1 MKNLKFRAKRYSD
14 GEWVYGSGVIFCD
27 DCCFIDKR
35 DECYIQR
42 PYAFRGNTHFI
53 ELASVLCLDNTV
65 CQFTGIKDKNGK
77 EIYDGDIIRSF
88 DSNGNEIIHYITW
101 RETEAR
107 FVAVYDYINKWHI
120 DLTCGLHQ
128 KWIDEYGKEII
139 GNIYDNPEILNK

>member
-1 MKNLKFRAKRYSD
+1 M
-14 GEWVYGSGVIFCD
+14 
-27 DCCFIDKR
+27 
-35 DECYIQR
+35 
-42 PYAFRGNTHFI
+42 
-53 ELASVLCLDNTV
+53 CLDSTV

-88 DSNGNEIIHYITW
+88 DSNNNEIIHYITW

>member
-1 MKNLKFRAKRYSD
+1 MAIRNKCIIFVENNLSKMNIEDYKKRIAYGEPFMKTL
-14 GEWVYGSGVIFCD
+14 
-27 DCCFIDKR
+27 
-35 DECYIQR
+35 
-42 PYAFRGNTHFI
+42 
-53 ELASVLCLDNTV
+53 
-65 CQFTGIKDKNGK
+65 
-77 EIYDGDIIRSF
+77 
-88 DSNGNEIIHYITW
+88 SNISIHYIEW

>member
-1 MKNLKFRAKRYSD
+1 M
-14 GEWVYGSGVIFCD
+14 
-27 DCCFIDKR
+27 
-35 DECYIQR
+35 
-42 PYAFRGNTHFI
+42 
-53 ELASVLCLDNTV
+53 CLDSTV

-88 DSNGNEIIHYITW
+88 DSNGNEIIHYIEW